1 MKAYGSRLAVS
12 IAAIVLAGAICAVA
26 FAARVDRDVAYK
38 RTSAGSLRLDVYRPA
53 GFHGPRPAVLL
64 FHGGGWNSGDKAELA
79 DEGRR
84 LARLGY
90 VALSVNYRL
99 EPPAPFPA
107 TILDALSAV
116 RWVRRHAHGLNVDP
130 TRLGAL
136 GSSAG
141 GNLAALLAT
150 MGQGSWR
157 HGNRLRVAVSYS
169 GVMDLSYRSRSSAT
183 PAYYLGCSPQQCP
196 SRYAYASP
204 MHHVD
209 RSDPPLLVVN
219 SRNEQMTLTEA
230 TRMTARMRRRHQRH
244 ELIVLP
250 GSRHALE
257 YEADV
262 RSRTFAFLRRAL
274 RPEK

>member
-1 MKAYGSRLAVS
+1 MRAQIRRRALITTVALVVLTGTPCVIALA
-12 IAAIVLAGAICAVA
+12 AQPE
-26 FAARVDRDVAYK
+26 RDVAYK
-38 RTSAGSLRLDVYRPA
+38 QSSSGADRFDIYRPT

-84 LARLGY
+84 LARLGF

-99 EPPAPFPA
+99 EPPAPYPA
-107 TILDALSAV
+107 TIHDALSAV
-116 RWVRRHAHGLNVDP
+116 RWTRRHAPGLGVDP
-130 TRLGAL
+130 ARIGAL

-150 MGQGSWR
+150 LGHGSWR
-157 HGNRLRVAVSYS
+157 HGTRLRVAVSYS
-169 GVMDLSYRSRSSAT
+169 GPMDLAYRSRSSST
-183 PAYYLGCSPQQCP
+183 PSYYLGCSPRGCP
-196 SRYAYASP
+196 RRYAYASP

-209 RSDPPLLVVN
+209 RSDPPLLLVN

-230 TRMTARMRRRHQRH
+230 TRMSARMRWRH
-244 ELIVLP
+244 EPHKLIVLP

-262 RSRTFAFLRRAL
+262 RARTVAFLRRAL
-274 RPEK
+274 KP